1 MDPAGSLRNPDRSAG
16 AHRAETIQQEID
28 ALSSR
33 DWQLWSI
40 GALLMLVLA
49 SGFLALVLPNLAWSQ
64 KNLILDHRFVPQL
77 MFGLM
82 TLIVLANIYLIAQRK
97 SLNSTR
103 GSLIRELVYSQRL
116 ENLSLYDPL
125 TNLFNRRAMDEFV
138 GREVTR
144 VDRQGTQLTFL
155 MLDVDGFR
163 AVNANFGH
171 QTGDEVLI
179 DVAHMLKSNFRG
191 ADILFRYGGDEF
203 LVVMPETS
211 EEQAEIAV
219 RRLLRGVE
227 NWNLTAKRGFELVLN
242 WGITAH
248 VAGAIIADVL
258 RDADRKLYQR
268 KHEMVALF

>member
-1 MDPAGSLRNPDRSAG
+1 MDLANSLRSMDRSG
-16 AHRAETIQQEID
+16 THRTDEIQQEID
-28 ALSSR
+28 QLSNR

-40 GALLMLVLA
+40 GILLMLVFA

-64 KNLILDHRFVPQL
+64 RNLILDHRFVPQL
-77 MFGLM
+77 MFGLI
-82 TLIVLANIYLIAQRK
+82 TLVVLVNIYLISQRK

-103 GSLIRELVYSQRL
+103 GSLIRELVYNQRL

-138 GREVTR
+138 SREITR
-144 VDRQGTQLTFL
+144 VNRQGTQLTFL
-155 MLDVDGFR
+155 MLDIDGFR
-163 AVNANFGH
+163 AVNSNFGH
-171 QTGDEVLI
+171 QTGDAVLV
-179 DVAHMLKSNFRG
+179 DMAQMLKNNFRG
-191 ADILFRYGGDEF
+191 ADLLFRYGGDEF

-227 NWNLTAKRGFELVLN
+227 SWNVSSKRGFELQIN

-248 VAGAIIADVL
+248 VAGAIISDVL
-258 RDADRKLYQR
+258 READRRLYQR
-268 KHEMVALF
+268 KHKMVALF

>member
-1 MDPAGSLRNPDRSAG
+1 MDLASSLRSMDRSG
-16 AHRAETIQQEID
+16 THRTEEIQQEID
-28 ALSSR
+28 QLSSR

-40 GALLMLVLA
+40 GILLMLVFA

-64 KNLILDHRFVPQL
+64 RNLILDHRFVPQL
-77 MFGLM
+77 MFGLI
-82 TLIVLANIYLIAQRK
+82 TLVVLVNIYLVSQRK

-103 GSLIRELVYSQRL
+103 GSLIRELVYNQRL

-125 TNLFNRRAMDEFV
+125 PNLFNRRAMDEFV
-138 GREVTR
+138 SREVTR
-144 VDRQGTQLTFL
+144 VNRQGTQLTFL

-163 AVNANFGH
+163 AVNSNFGH
-171 QTGDEVLI
+171 QTGDEVLV
-179 DVAHMLKSNFRG
+179 DLAQMLKNNFRG
-191 ADILFRYGGDEF
+191 ADLLFRYGGDEF

-227 NWNLTAKRGFELVLN
+227 SWNVSSKRGFELQVN

-248 VAGAIIADVL
+248 VAGAVISDVL
-258 RDADRKLYQR
+258 READRRLYQR
-268 KHEMVALF
+268 KHKMVPLF

>member
-1 MDPAGSLRNPDRSAG
+1 MDLASSLRSTDRSG
-16 AHRAETIQQEID
+16 AHRTDEIQQEID
-28 ALSSR
+28 QLSSR

-49 SGFLALVLPNLAWSQ
+49 SGFFALVLPNLAWSQ
-64 KNLILDHRFVPQL
+64 RNLILDHRFVPQL
-77 MFGLM
+77 MFGLI
-82 TLIVLANIYLIAQRK
+82 TLIVLVNIYLIAQRK

-103 GSLIRELVYSQRL
+103 GSLIRELVYNQRL

-138 GREVTR
+138 SREVTR
-144 VDRQGTQLTFL
+144 VNRQGTQLTFL
-155 MLDVDGFR
+155 MLDIDGFR
-163 AVNANFGH
+163 AVNSNFGH
-171 QTGDEVLI
+171 QAGDEILV
-179 DVAHMLKSNFRG
+179 DMAQMLKNNFRG
-191 ADILFRYGGDEF
+191 ADLLFRYGGDEF

-227 NWNLTAKRGFELVLN
+227 SWNVSGKRGFELQVN

-258 RDADRKLYQR
+258 READRRLYQS
-268 KHEMVALF
+268 KHKMVPLF

>member
-1 MDPAGSLRNPDRSAG
+1 MDLASNLRGMDRSG
-16 AHRAETIQQEID
+16 THRTEEIQQEID
-28 ALSSR
+28 QLSSR

-49 SGFLALVLPNLAWSQ
+49 SGFFALVLPNLAWSQ

-77 MFGLM
+77 MFGLI
-82 TLIVLANIYLIAQRK
+82 TLIVLANIYLISQRK

-103 GSLIRELVYSQRL
+103 GSLIRELVYNQRL

-138 GREVTR
+138 SREVTR
-144 VDRQGTQLTFL
+144 VNRQGTQLTFL
-155 MLDVDGFR
+155 MLDIDGFR
-163 AVNANFGH
+163 AVNSNFGH
-171 QTGDEVLI
+171 QTGDEILV
-179 DVAHMLKSNFRG
+179 DVAQILKNNFRG
-191 ADILFRYGGDEF
+191 ADLLFRYGGDEF

-227 NWNLTAKRGFELVLN
+227 SWNVTGKRGFELQVN

-258 RDADRKLYQR
+258 READRRLYQR
-268 KHEMVALF
+268 KHKMVALF

>member
-1 MDPAGSLRNPDRSAG
+1 MDLASSLRSMDRSG
-16 AHRAETIQQEID
+16 THRTDEIQQEID
-28 ALSSR
+28 QLSNR

-40 GALLMLVLA
+40 GILLMLVFA

-64 KNLILDHRFVPQL
+64 RNLILDHRFVPQL
-77 MFGLM
+77 MFGLI
-82 TLIVLANIYLIAQRK
+82 TLVVLVNIYLISQRK

-103 GSLIRELVYSQRL
+103 GSLIRELVYNQRL

-138 GREVTR
+138 SREITR
-144 VDRQGTQLTFL
+144 VNRQGTQLTFL
-155 MLDVDGFR
+155 MLDIDGFR
-163 AVNANFGH
+163 AVNSNFGH
-171 QTGDEVLI
+171 QTGDAVLV
-179 DVAHMLKSNFRG
+179 DMAQMLKNNFRG
-191 ADILFRYGGDEF
+191 ADLLFRYGGDEF

-227 NWNLTAKRGFELVLN
+227 SWNVSSKRGFELQIN

-248 VAGAIIADVL
+248 VAGAIISDVL
-258 RDADRKLYQR
+258 READRRLYQR
-268 KHEMVALF
+268 KHKMVALF

>member
-1 MDPAGSLRNPDRSAG
+1 MDLASSLRTTDRSG
-16 AHRAETIQQEID
+16 AHRTDEIQHEID
-28 ALSSR
+28 QLSSR

-49 SGFLALVLPNLAWSQ
+49 SGFFALVLPNLAWSQ
-64 KNLILDHRFVPQL
+64 RNLILDHRFVPQL
-77 MFGLM
+77 MFGLI
-82 TLIVLANIYLIAQRK
+82 TLIVLVNIYLIAQRK

-103 GSLIRELVYSQRL
+103 GSLIRELVYNQRL

-138 GREVTR
+138 SREVTR
-144 VDRQGTQLTFL
+144 VNRQGTQLTFL
-155 MLDVDGFR
+155 MVDIDGFR
-163 AVNANFGH
+163 AVNSTFGH
-171 QTGDEVLI
+171 QAGDEVLV
-179 DVAHMLKSNFRG
+179 DVAQMLKNNFRG
-191 ADILFRYGGDEF
+191 ADLLFRYGGDEF

-227 NWNLTAKRGFELVLN
+227 SWNVSGRRGFELQVN

-248 VAGAIIADVL
+248 VAGAVIADVL
-258 RDADRKLYQR
+258 READRRLYQS
-268 KHEMVALF
+268 KHKMVPLF

>member
-1 MDPAGSLRNPDRSAG
+1 MDLANSLRSMDRSG
-16 AHRAETIQQEID
+16 THRTDEIQQEID
-28 ALSSR
+28 QLSNR

-40 GALLMLVLA
+40 GILLMLVFA

-64 KNLILDHRFVPQL
+64 RNLILDHRFVPQL
-77 MFGLM
+77 MFGLI
-82 TLIVLANIYLIAQRK
+82 TLVVLVNTYLISQRK

-103 GSLIRELVYSQRL
+103 GSLIRELVYNQRL

-138 GREVTR
+138 SREITR
-144 VDRQGTQLTFL
+144 VNRQGTQLTFL
-155 MLDVDGFR
+155 MLDIDGFR
-163 AVNANFGH
+163 AVNSNFGH
-171 QTGDEVLI
+171 QTGDAVLV
-179 DVAHMLKSNFRG
+179 DMAQMLKNNFRG
-191 ADILFRYGGDEF
+191 ADLLFRYGGDEF

-227 NWNLTAKRGFELVLN
+227 SWNVSSKRGFELQIN

-248 VAGAIIADVL
+248 VAGAIISDVL
-258 RDADRKLYQR
+258 READRRLYQR
-268 KHEMVALF
+268 KHKMVALF

>member
-1 MDPAGSLRNPDRSAG
+1 MDLASSLRSMDRSG
-16 AHRAETIQQEID
+16 THRTEEIQQEID
-28 ALSSR
+28 QLSSR

-40 GALLMLVLA
+40 GILLMLVFA

-64 KNLILDHRFVPQL
+64 RNLILDHRFVPQL
-77 MFGLM
+77 MFGLI
-82 TLIVLANIYLIAQRK
+82 TLVVLVNIYLVSQRK

-103 GSLIRELVYSQRL
+103 GSLIRELVYNQRL

-138 GREVTR
+138 SREVTR
-144 VDRQGTQLTFL
+144 VNRQGTQLTFL
-155 MLDVDGFR
+155 MLDIDGFR
-163 AVNANFGH
+163 AVNSNFGH
-171 QTGDEVLI
+171 QTGDEVLV
-179 DVAHMLKSNFRG
+179 DLAQMLKNNFRG
-191 ADILFRYGGDEF
+191 ADLLFRYGGDEF

-227 NWNLTAKRGFELVLN
+227 SWNVNSKRGFELQVN

-248 VAGAIIADVL
+248 VAGAIISDVL
-258 RDADRKLYQR
+258 READRRLYQR
-268 KHEMVALF
+268 KHKMVALF